1 MQGSRHQQGTI
12 GASQVELGE
21 NWITM
26 DGQIGTGIKEP
37 DQWYEVSRKIK
48 MHGDCVVRTQT
59 SYSKWGPINHKQL
72 GWVWDAKFE
81 KLPKHEI
88 YN

>member
-37 DQWYEVSRKIK
+37 DQ
-48 MHGDCVVRTQT
+48 
-59 SYSKWGPINHKQL
+59 
-72 GWVWDAKFE
+72 
-81 KLPKHEI
+81 
-88 YN
+88 